1 MVVISGPSGSG
12 KTTVVKALKCEPRV
26 EFSVSA
32 TTRTIRPGERGGVD
46 YHFLSRAD
54 FLAKVAAGE
63 FLEWA
68 EYNGRYYGT
77 LRAPMR
83 QALAAGKIFLLEIE
97 VKGTQ
102 QLRQAGEPGT
112 YIFLAPPSID
122 ELRRRLLA
130 RGTDSLDEVERRVR
144 IAEEEMR
151 HQHLYDHVIVNVDL
165 DATIARVRALLGL

>member
-12 KTTVVKALKCEPRV
+12 KTTVVKALKREPQV

-32 TTRTIRPGERGGVD
+32 TTRKIRPGERDGVD
-46 YHFLSRAD
+46 YQFLERAEFD
-54 FLAKVAAGE
+54 AKVAQGE

-68 EYNGRYYGT
+68 EYNGRCYGT

-83 QALAAGKIFLLEIE
+83 KAIQAGRLFLLEIE

-102 QLRQAGEPGT
+102 QLRDAGEAGL
-112 YIFLAPPSID
+112 YLFLAPPSIG
-122 ELRRRLLA
+122 ELRRRLEA
-130 RGTDSLDEVERRVR
+130 RGTDSAHEIDRRVA

-151 HQHLYDHVIVNVDL
+151 HQHLYDHVIVNHDIE
-165 DATIARVRALLGL
+165 ATIASVRRLIGL